1 MLDINKQA
9 MKYSLQ
15 GQTVIIYERDDD
27 GNILYEG
34 YTDTEGNFIPYL
46 DDEGNKIPKVLE
58 EKTGFSEPVD
68 FKANI
73 SFSGGEAQSKEYGFD
88 TADFDAILLTDRNM
102 LPIQKGDLIWL
113 DSKPTYTSDGLVDET
128 SADFTIVGIKPALY
142 STKYMLKAVVKQ
154 VVNMKYQTGGFLKSD
169 SLFMHTDN
177 ERLVGSVFKRKT
189 VPSMQEPINESI
201 RQAISQA
208 VKECIYGKTYN

>member
-15 GQTVIIYERDDD
+15 GQTVTIYERDDD
-27 GNILYEG
+27 GNILY
-34 YTDTEGNFIPYL
+34 YTDNDGEPYL
-46 DDEGNKIPKVLE
+46 DSEGDKIPKILE

-73 SFSGGEAQSKEYGFD
+73 AFSGGEAQSKEYGFD
-88 TADFDAILLTDRNM
+88 TADFDAILLTDRNT

-142 STKYMLKAVVKQ
+142 STKYMLKAVVK
-154 VVNMKYQTGGFLKSD
+154 
-169 SLFMHTDN
+169 
-177 ERLVGSVFKRKT
+177 
-189 VPSMQEPINESI
+189 
-201 RQAISQA
+201 
-208 VKECIYGKTYN
+208 